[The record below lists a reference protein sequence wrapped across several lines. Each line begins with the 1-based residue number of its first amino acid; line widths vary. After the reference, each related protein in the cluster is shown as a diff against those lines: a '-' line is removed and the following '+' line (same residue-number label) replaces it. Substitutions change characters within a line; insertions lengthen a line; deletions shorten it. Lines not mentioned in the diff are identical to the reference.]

1 MLDDIR
7 QQVARDGFARA
18 PAPDMRRMV
27 GEAALADWPAYARSW
42 NDLAV
47 DQYMADNGRYR
58 RRRFATLE
66 ARPGEIVRQP
76 HQPHFQ
82 SLAYNRLNGGVER
95 WFEPITEAV
104 VGLPLSRRIL
114 DLSLDVFGSVA
125 APDPGFPWRVE
136 MHQFRIESRAGEAG
150 RPTPEGAHRDGVDW
164 VLVMLVA
171 RANVAAGMTEILD
184 ETGRRDSFVL
194 SEPGEAV
201 LLDDRRI
208 RHGVTAIRA
217 LDPARAAYRDVLVMT
232 WRRSGPASG

>member
-82 SLAYNRLNGGVER
+82 SLAYHRLNGGVER

-171 RANVAAGMTEILD
+171 RENVSAGVTNIFDPAGRPLGDFTLMEPLD
-184 ETGRRDSFVL
+184 AVFIDDSRVF
-194 SEPGEAV
+194 
-201 LLDDRRI
+201 
-208 RHGVTAIRA
+208 HGVTAIEA
-217 LDPARAAYRDVLVMT
+217 VDPDRPAYRDVLVVT
-232 WRRSGPASG
+232 FRRRDR